1 MIFLIPTSQN
11 GNRFVREVM
20 QIDNLEVFILS
31 EGNTRLASV
40 AGLPNPSFVSYLVV
54 VGVYKPNG
62 CFYFVVQLF

>member
-1 MIFLIPTSQN
+1 
-11 GNRFVREVM
+11 M
-20 QIDNLEVFILS
+20 QIDNLEVCILS